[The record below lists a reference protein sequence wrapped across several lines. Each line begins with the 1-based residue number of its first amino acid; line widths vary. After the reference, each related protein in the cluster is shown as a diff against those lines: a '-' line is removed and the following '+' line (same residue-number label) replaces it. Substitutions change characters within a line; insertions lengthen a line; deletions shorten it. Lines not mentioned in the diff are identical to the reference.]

1 MEIKII
7 PHSPLPFVLSRYRD
21 TVDRGRFQGG
31 LTRSIFQDLG
41 SKRKK
46 KVLGYARRK
55 SRRRNEFFL
64 FFSALPCH
72 LLSSPSIHNCESVE
86 RRRERGEKD
95 EETKARLDKRERER
109 KGKNRFCQ
117 VLVACL
123 ITALHE
129 RYALAA
135 HEIT

>member
-21 TVDRGRFQGG
+21 TVDRGRFQEG

-86 RRRERGEKD
+86 RRREREEK
-95 EETKARLDKRERER
+95 KMRRQRRDKRERER

>member
-21 TVDRGRFQGG
+21 TVDRGRFQEG
-31 LTRSIFQDLG
+31 LTRSIFQDRRG
-41 SKRKK
+41 
-46 KVLGYARRK
+46 RRK
-55 SRRRNEFFL
+55 SWITQGESRVGETSSFFFFPLFLAIFSLLRR
-64 FFSALPCH
+64 
-72 LLSSPSIHNCESVE
+72 SIIAVGRKEK
-86 RRRERGEKD
+86 RKRGEKD